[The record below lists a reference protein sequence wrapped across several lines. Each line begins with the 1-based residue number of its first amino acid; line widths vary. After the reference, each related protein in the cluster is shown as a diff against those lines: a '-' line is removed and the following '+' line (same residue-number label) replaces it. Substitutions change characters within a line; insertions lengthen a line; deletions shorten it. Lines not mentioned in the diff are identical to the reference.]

1 MPGLGLSSAES
12 GLAVLPPR
20 QNKWGHSG
28 IDTSA
33 NLAHL
38 RAMRI
43 IKSVAAMQRLARGW
57 QRAGMRV
64 GFVPTMG
71 YLHAGHM
78 SLVQRARRLTGR
90 GGKVAVSIYVN
101 PTQFGP
107 QEDLSRYPR
116 DFARDVRLCRK
127 AGVDVIFAPENVQM
141 YPGAG
146 ADKFSTF
153 VIEEGLSRGMEGKSR
168 PTHFRGVTTVVA
180 KLFNIVQPDVAVFG
194 SKDYQ
199 QAAIVKRMARDL
211 NFPLKIVVA
220 PTVRE
225 ADGLAMSSR
234 NKYLTGDLRAQALVL
249 WRALQK
255 ARTAVRQAARP
266 IPAARLKAE
275 LKRLIELAPA
285 ARLDYAEFFDPVT
298 LAPVSGVTR
307 GTHLAL
313 AVFIGKTRLIDN
325 ARL

>member
-1 MPGLGLSSAES
+1 
-12 GLAVLPPR
+12 
-20 QNKWGHSG
+20 
-28 IDTSA
+28 
-33 NLAHL
+33 
-38 RAMRI
+38 MRI
-43 IKSVAAMQRLARGW
+43 IKSVAAMQRLGRSW
-57 QRAGMRV
+57 QRAGALV
-64 GFVPTMG
+64 GLVPTMG

-78 SLVQRARRLTGR
+78 SLVQRARRLAGR
-90 GGKVAVSIYVN
+90 GGKVVVSIYVN

-127 AGVDVIFAPENVQM
+127 AGVDVIFTPDNAQM
-141 YPGAG
+141 YPCGG
-146 ADKFSTF
+146 PDGFTTF

-249 WRALQK
+249 WRSLQK
-255 ARTAVRQAARP
+255 ARAAVRQAARP
-266 IPAARLKAE
+266 IPAARLRAE
-275 LKRLIELAPA
+275 LKRLIECAPA
-285 ARLDYAEFFDPVT
+285 ARLDYAEFFDPDT
-298 LAPVSGVTR
+298 LVPVSGVTR

-325 ARL
+325 TRL